1 MKIAKVKIRNNIF
14 KMVCCFE
21 SDEEIVKE
29 LDGGALDFFLTDLK
43 TAEDVRYHLNISK
56 TFNVP
61 VIFDVKG
68 KNVVAEGVK
77 EINEFLKKN
86 KLGSI
91 IDIVKLEV

>member
-1 MKIAKVKIRNNIF
+1 
-14 KMVCCFE
+14 MVCRFE

-91 IDIVKLEV
+91 IDIIKLEV